1 MRSWGEVGTRM
12 VFMAAASPCYL
23 ATRIGPF
30 AAPLR
35 WTQAP
40 PTASLFARQAEA
52 PRPALSGARRRQA
65 GIVGRRDEGGVPG
78 VVRER
83 AGRGD
88 EAAGAAKR
96 TGRELQRQEAVALI
110 GPGEPERAGLI
121 GREAEAGIV
130 GRVADEKD
138 GGVAERLCARK
149 RLAHQ
154 LAAEAEPLEA
164 AGDGNRAEEERRT
177 ASPGRDLPQPHR
189 ADERA
194 VMLEHEGQAVG
205 RLAAFAQAL
214 AGLAKAVVAEQ
225 GVEQRLAGTDVGRKL
240 FADREHGRALPMS
253 RGVIPDA
260 GRAAIRDLSTM
271 RWNQI
276 PALRLRCGRDDEA
289 AGAAPSDHVALQRRE
304 AVEGDRRVGRRIGAG
319 ALDQDLVAD
328 LE

>member
-52 PRPALSGARRRQA
+52 PRPAALSGARRRQA
-65 GIVGRRDEGGVPG
+65 GIVGRRDEAV
-78 VVRER
+78 
-83 AGRGD
+83 
-88 EAAGAAKR
+88 GAAKR

-110 GPGEPERAGLI
+110 GPGEPERAGLL

-130 GRVADEKD
+130 GRVADEED
-138 GGVAERLCARK
+138 RGVAERLRSRK

-177 ASPGRDLPQPHR
+177 ARPGRDVPEANS

-194 VMLEHEGQAVG
+194 VMLEHEGQAIS
-205 RLAAFAQAL
+205 RLAAFAQTL
-214 AGLAKAVVAEQ
+214 AGLLEARLAES
-225 GVEQRLAGTDVGRKL
+225 GVEQPLAGDDVGRKL
-240 FADREHGRALPMS
+240 FADREHGRALPM
-253 RGVIPDA
+253 R
-260 GRAAIRDLSTM
+260 T
-271 RWNQI
+271 
-276 PALRLRCGRDDEA
+276 
-289 AGAAPSDHVALQRRE
+289 
-304 AVEGDRRVGRRIGAG
+304 GRRPGRGQSRDPGSFDDVVEPDSGASAG
-319 ALDQDLVAD
+319 MTRRQAPPRQST
-328 LE
+328 